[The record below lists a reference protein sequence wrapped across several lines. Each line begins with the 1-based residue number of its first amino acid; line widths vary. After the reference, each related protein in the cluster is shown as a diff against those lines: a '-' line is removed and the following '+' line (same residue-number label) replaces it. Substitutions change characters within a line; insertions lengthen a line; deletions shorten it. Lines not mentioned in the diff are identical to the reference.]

1 MVATP
6 IVDAYCTTSAADSRA
21 PNSSALAGMW
31 EEAGGLHHLSFSA
44 KESKMNLKRKRIV
57 DCICTFIYLQKN
69 RENAWM
75 RGNCS
80 ATRETALHA
89 PVHCKAGAVGLQME
103 EGQLVGG

>member
-1 MVATP
+1 
-6 IVDAYCTTSAADSRA
+6 
-21 PNSSALAGMW
+21 
-31 EEAGGLHHLSFSA
+31 
-44 KESKMNLKRKRIV
+44 MNLKRKRIV

-69 RENAWM
+69 RENARM

-80 ATRETALHA
+80 AMRETALHA